1 MIFIIFYGSGTW
13 QITYKV
19 EFKSKGSSPRL
30 DLTQLD
36 EILRILSWRYCL
48 CLLLTF
54 ELNAAHPSSKGA
66 VIVVVASGEAE
77 GGADDGEDAAD
88 GARAQ
93 DRIQEM
99 MVVIEKEGRKEGW
112 TDLFVWEL
120 GVYGDSYLIL
130 ISLIVD

>member
-1 MIFIIFYGSGTW
+1 MRFLESLVGVTVFVCCWPSNWT
-13 QITYKV
+13 
-19 EFKSKGSSPRL
+19 PP
-30 DLTQLD
+30 
-36 EILRILSWRYCL
+36 
-48 CLLLTF
+48 
-54 ELNAAHPSSKGA
+54 HPSSKGA
-66 VIVVVASGEAE
+66 VVVVVATGEAE